1 MVCAVNDDG
10 ETPERLLASTVTL
23 TTEVAM
29 SSARTVTSFPGWN
42 LTVPG
47 LVTMLH
53 TSSLLSWGFSEAI
66 KAWDA
71 YGSACV
77 CVRVCVY
84 SPLGWTLTN
93 KKHELVDKFFL
104 LCLLVQLP

>member
-1 MVCAVNDDG
+1 M
-10 ETPERLLASTVTL
+10 
-23 TTEVAM
+23 
-29 SSARTVTSFPGWN
+29 
-42 LTVPG
+42 VPG

-53 TSSLLSWGFSEAI
+53 ASSLLSWGFSEAI

-77 CVRVCVY
+77 CVFVN

>member
-29 SSARTVTSFPGWN
+29 SSACTVTSFAGWN

-47 LVTMLH
+47 LVTMLLA
-53 TSSLLSWGFSEAI
+53 SSLLSWGFSEAI

-77 CVRVCVY
+77 CVRVCVCVCVCVCTA
-84 SPLGWTLTN
+84 LWGG
-93 KKHELVDKFFL
+93 H
-104 LCLLVQLP
+104 